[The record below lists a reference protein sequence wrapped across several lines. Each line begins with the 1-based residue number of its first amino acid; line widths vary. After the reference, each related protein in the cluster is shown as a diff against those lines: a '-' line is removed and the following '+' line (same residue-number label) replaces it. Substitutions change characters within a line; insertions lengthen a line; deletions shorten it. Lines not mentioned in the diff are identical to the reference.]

1 MDIHLYK
8 ESPFKTI
15 ISFHKLIESLEE
27 IALSNVDYRANYATA
42 LLKQIESIP
51 EFRTGIQDFSIIK
64 NNEALIKNLL
74 ADLFPT
80 ALTNN
85 EIKAVTIPFQNI
97 SFNYT
102 DRFKKILRN
111 AGDEFYMEIRDF
123 DDHQFYINNCCLI
136 LGVYYQQK
144 IDFNKPFFYDIPD
157 EDGVEKHYRI
167 LYNADFMEIIPTDK
181 SIHLT
186 QDDINLL
193 IDNYNDIEL
202 WKSKFPPGSWI
213 LKGFGIVS
221 LFDATIESA
230 ISNLK
235 SNLLKPDSK
244 TVATDE
250 IVTNIFRSIFRVPDL
265 KVGFI
270 VYNPEEEKFLRP
282 LKFDHQLQSFL
293 LSKDQE
299 VDCKN
304 AFFGCSFENLL
315 DNKELFVISDVK
327 KFIEE
332 SSNKK
337 LGEHLL
343 KQGIQSCV
351 FAPVIKDDHLLGV
364 VELVSKNVRDLN
376 SINATKLELVLPY
389 LTDTIDRYNTDM
401 QHQIASII
409 QREYTTIHPSVYWK
423 FKKESQNYFQTTNN
437 QTKDYIFKEIVFKNV
452 YPLYGQIDIKGSSEH
467 RNETVKRD
475 LKNQLTAL
483 LKIFES
489 LDANTNL
496 VLLEQRKFELESFGD
511 ELDAPL
517 KADTEQYIQRYIEEE
532 IHPILKNTTETE
544 KSEKLERLYFES
556 LDEKTGLFYQE
567 RKKFDNAM
575 SIINKKLASVLDKKQ
590 IEAQQIYPHY
600 YERFKTDGVEHN
612 LYIGASIAPTKPFDI
627 MYLHNL
633 RLWQLQTLCEMELEH
648 HQLKESLPYELDVT
662 SLILVFSAPLS
673 IRFRMDEKRFD
684 VDGTYNA
691 RYEVVKKRIDKSNIK
706 GTNERITEKEKIT
719 IVYSQNS
726 EEAEYLKYIKY
737 LQHKKIL
744 EPSIEQFEVED
755 LQGVSGLRAIR
766 VKVINNN
773 TNPVKQKITYQDL
786 LDELN

>member
-1 MDIHLYK
+1 MDIQLFN

-15 ISFHKLIESLEE
+15 ISFHKLIESFEE
-27 IALSNVDYRANYATA
+27 IALSNVDYRANYAKA
-42 LLKQIESIP
+42 ILKEIEPIP

-80 ALTNN
+80 ALTQN

-136 LGVYYQQK
+136 LNNYYNQK

-167 LYNADFMEIIPTDK
+167 LYNADFMEIIPNENAVE
-181 SIHLT
+181 LT
-186 QDDINLL
+186 QDDIDLL
-193 IDNYNDIEL
+193 FDNYNDLEL
-202 WKSKFPPGSWI
+202 WKSKFPKGSWI

-221 LFDATIESA
+221 LFDATTESA

-250 IVTNIFRSIFRVPDL
+250 IVTNIFKSIFKIPDL
-265 KVGFI
+265 RVGFI
-270 VYNPEEEKFLRP
+270 IYNPEEEKFIRP
-282 LKFDHQLQSFL
+282 AKLDNQLKSFL
-293 LSKDQE
+293 LAKDQE

-315 DNKELFVISDVK
+315 DNKEPFVISNVK

-343 KQGIQSCV
+343 RQGIQSCV
-351 FAPVIKDDHLLGV
+351 FAPVIKNDHLLGV
-364 VELVSKNVRDLN
+364 IELVSGNAREIN
-376 SINATKLELVLPY
+376 SVNATKLELVLPY

-401 QHQIASII
+401 QHQVEAII

-423 FKKESQNYFQTTNN
+423 FKKESQNYFQNN
-437 QTKDYIFKEIVFKNV
+437 NPTKDYIFKEIVFKNV

-467 RNETVKRD
+467 RNETVKTD
-475 LKNQLTAL
+475 LKSQLTTL
-483 LKIFES
+483 LEIF
-489 LDANTNL
+489 DNQKPNANL
-496 VLLEQRKFELESFGD
+496 VLLEQRKFELESLRN
-511 ELDAPL
+511 ELDFPL
-517 KADTEQYIQRYIEEE
+517 KADTEQQIQRYIEEE
-532 IHPILKNTTETE
+532 IHPILKNT
-544 KSEKLERLYFES
+544 KGNAINEKLEEIYFET

-612 LYIGASIAPTKPFDI
+612 LYIGASISPTKPFDI

-706 GTNERITEKEKIT
+706 GTKERITEKEKIT

-766 VKVINNN
+766 VKVINNS
-773 TNPVKQKITYQDL
+773 TNPVAQKITYQDL

>member
-15 ISFHKLIESLEE
+15 ISFHKLIESFEE
-27 IALSNVDYRANYATA
+27 IALSNVDYRANYAKA
-42 LLKQIESIP
+42 ILKQIQPIP
-51 EFRTGIQDFSIIK
+51 EFRNGIQDFSIIK

-136 LGVYYQQK
+136 LGVYYKQR

-157 EDGVEKHYRI
+157 EEGVEKHYRI
-167 LYNADFMEIIPTDK
+167 LYNADFMEIIPSEN

-186 QDDINLL
+186 QDDIDLL
-193 IDNYNDIEL
+193 LDNYNDIEL
-202 WKSKFPPGSWI
+202 WKSKFPPGSWT

-221 LFDATIESA
+221 LFDATTESA

-235 SNLLKPDSK
+235 SNLLKPDAK

-250 IVTNIFRSIFRVPDL
+250 IVTNIFKSIFKIPDL

-270 VYNPEEEKFLRP
+270 IYNPEEEKFIRP
-282 LKFDHQLQSFL
+282 VKFDNQLQSFL
-293 LSKDQE
+293 LSKEQE

-315 DNKELFVISDVK
+315 DNKEPFVISNVK

-332 SSNKK
+332 SSNKR

-351 FAPVIKDDHLLGV
+351 FAPVIKEGHLLGV
-364 VELVSKNVRDLN
+364 VELVSSNARDLN
-376 SINATKLELVLPY
+376 TVNATKLELVLPY

-401 QHQIASII
+401 QHQIEAII

-423 FKKESQNYFQTTNN
+423 FKKESQNYFQNIN
-437 QTKDYIFKEIVFKNV
+437 HTKDYIFKEIVFKNV

-467 RNETVKRD
+467 RNETVKID
-475 LKNQLTAL
+475 LKSQLSTL
-483 LKIFES
+483 LEIF
-489 LDANTNL
+489 DHQKPNANL
-496 VLLEQRKFELESFGD
+496 VLLEQRKFELESLRN
-511 ELDAPL
+511 ELDFPL
-517 KADTEQYIQRYIEEE
+517 KADTEQHIQRYIEEE
-532 IHPILKNTTETE
+532 IHPILKNTKGNSTD
-544 KSEKLERLYFES
+544 EKLEKLYFET

-575 SIINKKLASVLDKKQ
+575 SIINKRLASVLDKKQ

-612 LYIGASIAPTKPFDI
+612 LYIGASISPTKPFDI

-706 GTNERITEKEKIT
+706 GTKERITEKEKIT

-773 TNPVKQKITYQDL
+773 TNPVAQKITYQDL